1 MAVNY
6 KILAQNQF
14 VNQVTTNVYTTPANT
29 SAIISTITVC
39 NTGTSITGG
48 FYLYIRIA
56 GVANGFFDTLIPY
69 ATVAPQETLVLK
81 LGITLAATDVITIT
95 STTTSAN
102 LTISLFGSEIT

>member
-1 MAVNY
+1 MAVTY

-14 VNQVTTNVYTTPANT
+14 VNQVTTNVYTVPANT

-39 NTGTSITGG
+39 NTGVAVTGG
-48 FYLYIRIA
+48 FYLYVRI
-56 GVANGFFDTLIPY
+56 GGTSQGFLQTLVPFG
-69 ATVAPQETLVLK
+69 TVAPLETLVLK